1 MRTVKQLMRSADP
14 APSRAGDPDPRLL
27 AEILGT
33 SRVMP
38 AARRRSRRWIA
49 VAAAGVVFAAG
60 VGVVGVR
67 LLGGGAP
74 EPSADEPYYAT
85 TDRLEGAASVI
96 LRGTITG
103 TRDYDRDGTE
113 ETEATVAVSKVA
125 KGDWAAGRPALVVFA
140 RIGSGPETPSGL
152 RRGGD
157 YVFLL
162 TPRDSDRWNL
172 VNSDQGYFVVSTGA
186 ATPSAANKVALS
198 DGVRHRLGLR

>member
-1 MRTVKQLMRSADP
+1 MRSADP

-113 ETEATVAVSKVA
+113 ETESRT
-125 KGDWAAGRPALVVFA
+125 RPIGHCSDSEMTIWRRLQSVLPWVFV
-140 RIGSGPETPSGL
+140 ISTFLDSSITNSH
-152 RRGGD
+152 RRQAHSLN
-157 YVFLL
+157 F
-162 TPRDSDRWNL
+162 P
-172 VNSDQGYFVVSTGA
+172 
-186 ATPSAANKVALS
+186 S
-198 DGVRHRLGLR
+198 DGEAM